1 MESLKK
7 KKKKSRE
14 VFLCAIPASV
24 EAKGNGRRSWKRMKR
39 CGHEHANILEQ
50 SLVRHCR
57 TKNKAKRAQPSQKV
71 ESPPVKMSMKL

>member
-1 MESLKK
+1 
-7 KKKKSRE
+7 
-14 VFLCAIPASV
+14 
-24 EAKGNGRRSWKRMKR
+24 MKR